1 VVVEKLQF
9 HGFMVNVEL
18 HIHSPI
24 VLNNRPFCLELG
36 LDSQL
41 HPHKAVVVEKL
52 QCHGYMVV
60 V

>member
-1 VVVEKLQF
+1 MVVEKLQF
-9 HGFMVNVEL
+9 YGLMVIVKL

-24 VLNNRPFCLELG
+24 VLNNRPFRLELG
-36 LDSQL
+36 LDSPL

-52 QCHGYMVV
+52 QCHGSTVV

>member
-9 HGFMVNVEL
+9 HGFMVIVKL
-18 HIHSPI
+18 HIHNPI
-24 VLNNRPFCLELG
+24 VLNNRPFRLELG

-52 QCHGYMVV
+52 QCHGSMVV